1 MPPSLRAIL
10 QLHLNIPLDFM
21 TLNRERHSD
30 DHNQTFFTGHYCT
43 GQRSEFAQTRSSVA
57 RVKGQKKP
65 KEHRF
70 VADNNEHHHFLTPQR
85 TRSSSWEKVR
95 SLPLICFRKKN
106 SRNKRAG
113 LLYTEWEHWVKEIP
127 GMGDIREII
136 IRKYGEIYG
145 ILGFGAFGVVL
156 LSHKVQPSQ
165 PAINQFYALKVLRHR
180 PLQTEADYLARV
192 KSEFS
197 IGSLLYHRN
206 IARIFELLPVGN
218 GVLCECMEYYD
229 GGDLHSL
236 VHNSGQLEEGEA
248 NCFFK
253 QLMRGICYLHEMGVA
268 HRDLK
273 PENLLLSK
281 HGCLK
286 ISDFGNAECFRL
298 AWEDEVHM
306 STRRCG
312 SIPYISPEQYLGG
325 EFDPR
330 AVDIW
335 AAALVYVVMRTGRIL
350 WKVAIYKDECFR
362 EYAENCKT
370 GRNSSAIEE
379 ICHVRLSISFHSI
392 L

>member
-10 QLHLNIPLDFM
+10 QLLLNIPLDFM

-85 TRSSSWEKVR
+85 TKSSSWEKVQ

-106 SRNKRAG
+106 SRNKRAS

-127 GMGDIREII
+127 EMGDIKEII

-165 PAINQFYALKVLRHR
+165 PAINRFYALKVLRRR
-180 PLQTEADYLARV
+180 PPQTEADYLARV
-192 KSEFS
+192 NSEFS
-197 IGSLLYHRN
+197 IVSLLYHRN
-206 IARIFELLPVGN
+206 IARIFELLPIGY

-236 VHNSGQLEEGEA
+236 VHNSGRLEEGEA
-248 NCFFK
+248 DCFF
-253 QLMRGICYLHEMGVA
+253 QAA
-268 HRDLK
+268 H
-273 PENLLLSK
+273 
-281 HGCLK
+281 
-286 ISDFGNAECFRL
+286 A
-298 AWEDEVHM
+298 
-306 STRRCG
+306 
-312 SIPYISPEQYLGG
+312 GG
-325 EFDPR
+325 
-330 AVDIW
+330 
-335 AAALVYVVMRTGRIL
+335 
-350 WKVAIYKDECFR
+350 
-362 EYAENCKT
+362 
-370 GRNSSAIEE
+370 
-379 ICHVRLSISFHSI
+379 
-392 L
+392 

>member
-1 MPPSLRAIL
+1 
-10 QLHLNIPLDFM
+10 M
-21 TLNRERHSD
+21 TSSRERHG
-30 DHNQTFFTGHYCT
+30 DHPNQTFFTGHYHT
-43 GQRSEFAQTRSSVA
+43 GQRPEFAQTRTSVA
-57 RVKGQKKP
+57 RVMGQKKP
-65 KEHRF
+65 KDRF
-70 VADNNEHHHFLTPQR
+70 VADNGEHHHFLTPQR
-85 TRSSSWEKVR
+85 AKSSSWKKMR

-106 SRNKRAG
+106 SWNRRAR
-113 LLYTEWEHWVKEIP
+113 LLYTEWEQWINKIP
-127 GMGDIREII
+127 EMGDSRETI
-136 IRKYGEIYG
+136 IRKYGEIHG

-156 LSHKVQPSQ
+156 LSHKVQQSQ
-165 PAINQFYALKVLRHR
+165 PAINRFYALKVLRRR
-180 PLQTEADYLARV
+180 PLQTEADYHTRV
-192 KSEFS
+192 NSEFS
-197 IGSLLYHRN
+197 IVSLLYHRN
-206 IARIFELLPVGN
+206 VARIFELLPIGY

-248 NCFFK
+248 DCFLK
-253 QLMRGICYLHEMGVA
+253 QLIRGICYLHEMGVA

-281 HGCLK
+281 QGCLK

-298 AWEDEVHM
+298 AWEDQVHM

-312 SIPYISPEQYLGG
+312 STPYISPEQYLGG

-335 AAALVYVVMRTGRIL
+335 AAALIYVAMRTGRIL

-362 EYAENCKT
+362 VYVESCKA
-370 GRNSSAIEE
+370 RRKSSSIEE
-379 ICHVRLSISFHSI
+379 ICHVRLSISSHFI

>member
-1 MPPSLRAIL
+1 
-10 QLHLNIPLDFM
+10 
-21 TLNRERHSD
+21 
-30 DHNQTFFTGHYCT
+30 
-43 GQRSEFAQTRSSVA
+43 
-57 RVKGQKKP
+57 
-65 KEHRF
+65 
-70 VADNNEHHHFLTPQR
+70 
-85 TRSSSWEKVR
+85 
-95 SLPLICFRKKN
+95 
-106 SRNKRAG
+106 
-113 LLYTEWEHWVKEIP
+113 
-127 GMGDIREII
+127 MGDSKKII
-136 IRKYGEIYG
+136 TQRYGEIQG

-165 PAINQFYALKVLRHR
+165 PAIDHFYALKVLRRR
-180 PLQTEADYLARV
+180 PLQTEADYHTRV
-192 KSEFS
+192 RSEFS
-197 IGSLLYHRN
+197 IVSLLDHRN
-206 IARIFELLPVGN
+206 IARVFELLPIGN
-218 GVLCECMEYYD
+218 NVLCECMEYYD

-248 NCFFK
+248 DCFFK
-253 QLMRGICYLHEMGVA
+253 QLMRGVCYLHEMGVA

-298 AWEDEVHM
+298 AWEDQIHM

-312 SIPYISPEQYLGG
+312 STPYISPEQYIKG

-335 AAALVYVVMRTGRIL
+335 ATALIYIAMRTGRIL

-362 EYAENCKT
+362 EYVENCKA
-370 GRNSSAIEE
+370 GRKTSAIDN
-379 ICHVRLSISFHSI
+379 ICHVRLSTSSHFI